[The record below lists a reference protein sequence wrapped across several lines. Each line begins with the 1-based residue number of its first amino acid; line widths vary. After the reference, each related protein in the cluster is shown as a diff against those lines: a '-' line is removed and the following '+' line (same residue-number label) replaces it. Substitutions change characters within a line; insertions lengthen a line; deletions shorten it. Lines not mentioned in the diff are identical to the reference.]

1 MDYNFLLIIVFF
13 IFLAFILLKRFKS
26 KNASKDSS
34 DDIIDFPYDQISH
47 LFTPAERSF
56 YGVLCQ
62 ATKDQAIVFGKVR
75 VADVL
80 KTQTDLSAKDKRIA
94 FNRIS
99 GKHFD
104 YVLCKPDDLSIIATV
119 ELDDASHNTKKAIK
133 RDEFLE
139 SACKE
144 ANLPLHRFK
153 AKSSY
158 KVAEVRDIIFSTLD
172 LTTETSIISLSVEE
186 VNKISL
192 STHEVSESS
201 QIIDEAKTEEENQL
215 CPKCSSELVLRTV
228 KKGENKGN
236 TFLACSAFPKCR
248 HIAS

>member
-1 MDYNFLLIIVFF
+1 MDTHAMDYNFLLIIVFF
-13 IFLAFILLKRFKS
+13 IFLAFVLLKRFKS

-34 DDIIDFPYDQISH
+34 NDIIDCPYDQIGH

-144 ANLPLHRFK
+144 ANLPLHRFR
-153 AKSSY
+153 ARSSY
-158 KVAEVRDIIFSTLD
+158 KVAEVKEKIFPTLD
-172 LTTETSIISLSVEE
+172 LSSHNTSIASPSIEE
-186 VNKISL
+186 K
-192 STHEVSESS
+192 
-201 QIIDEAKTEEENQL
+201 NQL
-215 CPKCSSELVLRTV
+215 CPKCSSELVLRII

-236 TFLACSAFPKCR
+236 TFLACSAFPKCK
-248 HIAS
+248 HIAA